1 MAAESLDMTC
11 PTHAGDQCSPI
22 TATIQPKPNMMG
34 SSFPWMPLT
43 KLLGW
48 KMEGE
53 ASTSGKGKQLLQAH
67 RDEPSDHKHTC

>member
-1 MAAESLDMTC
+1 MAAELLDPAC
-11 PTHAGDQCSPI
+11 PSHAGGQCSPI
-22 TATIQPKPNMMG
+22 TATIPPKPNMMD
-34 SSFPWMPLT
+34 SSSPWLPLT

-67 RDEPSDHKHTC
+67 RDEPSDYKPT